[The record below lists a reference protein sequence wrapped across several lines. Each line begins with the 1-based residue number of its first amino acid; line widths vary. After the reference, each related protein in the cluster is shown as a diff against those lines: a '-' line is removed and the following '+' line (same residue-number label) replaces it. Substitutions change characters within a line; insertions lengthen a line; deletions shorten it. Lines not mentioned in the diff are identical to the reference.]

1 MGSYMS
7 EEKLPISEAFKPL
20 ESTTLYK
27 TDKWW
32 AAVVLLDS
40 FGRRHVAF
48 YLWAKS
54 NDRWK
59 RKQKFVVHN
68 RDEWMQIKDVV
79 EDYIQRLG
87 A

>member
-1 MGSYMS
+1 MS
-7 EEKLPISEAFKPL
+7 EEKLPISEALKPL

-32 AAVVLLDS
+32 AAVVLLES
-40 FGRRHVAF
+40 FGRRQVAF
-48 YLWAKS
+48 YLWTKS

-59 RKQKFVVHN
+59 RKQKFVVRN
-68 RDEWMQIKDVV
+68 RDEWMKIKDVV
-79 EDYIQRLG
+79 EDYIQKLG